1 MKRIF
6 LISIIGIVLN
16 SAYAFE
22 HIGECGAHTWHE
34 VTSKSS
40 SWKITLKMI
49 SQNGQF
55 VDPSCAEIIETGLAQ
70 NNPLSYG
77 LKFSKDA
84 DFNLAYTLTAV
95 SEEQGF
101 QSKACVFVIT
111 ANGPAQPDIQALSYH
126 GAECTWRVIKG
137 IGENFSVG

>member
-1 MKRIF
+1 M
-6 LISIIGIVLN
+6 N

-22 HIGECGAHTWHE
+22 HLGECGAHTWHE
-34 VTSKSS
+34 VTSKSG

-111 ANGPAQPDIQALSYH
+111 ANGIRNRIFRRLAIMGLNAY
-126 GAECTWRVIKG
+126 GG
-137 IGENFSVG
+137 